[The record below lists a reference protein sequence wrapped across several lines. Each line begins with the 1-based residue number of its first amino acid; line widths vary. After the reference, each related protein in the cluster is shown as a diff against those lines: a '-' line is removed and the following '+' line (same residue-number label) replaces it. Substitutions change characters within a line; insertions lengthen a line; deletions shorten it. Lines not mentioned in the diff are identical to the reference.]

1 MGLLY
6 DIFSTTKKRC
16 TVCGCYMYDDSESD
30 MCEICID
37 ELLESDPGE
46 VLTD

>member
-6 DIFSTTKKRC
+6 EIFGSTKKRC
-16 TVCGCYMYDDSESD
+16 TICGCHMYGDSESD
-30 MCEICID
+30 MCEICLD
-37 ELLESDPGE
+37 ELYESDPGE